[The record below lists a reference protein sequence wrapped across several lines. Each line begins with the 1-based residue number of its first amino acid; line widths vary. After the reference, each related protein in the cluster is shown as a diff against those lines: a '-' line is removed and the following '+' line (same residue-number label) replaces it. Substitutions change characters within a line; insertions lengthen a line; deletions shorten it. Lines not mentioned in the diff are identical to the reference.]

1 MKIEIRPAE
10 PHEIHTLLEF
20 EKGIIAAE
28 RPFDSTLKEGE
39 IHYYDLL
46 ELIESPNAEVL
57 VAVVEN
63 QLVGSGY
70 AKILE
75 AKSYQTFS
83 EYAYLGFMYV
93 KPELRGQ
100 GVNQKVLDALIQ
112 WSKNKGISEV
122 RLEVYNENEP
132 AKKAYT
138 KAGFKPNL
146 LEMRIG
152 I

>member
-10 PHEIHTLLEF
+10 PNEIQTLLEF
-20 EKGIIAAE
+20 EKGIVKAE
-28 RPFDSTLKEGE
+28 RPLDSTLKEGE

-63 QLVGSGY
+63 ELVGSGY
-70 AKILE
+70 AKIVE

-83 EYAYLGFMYV
+83 EYVHLGFMYLE
-93 KPELRGQ
+93 PEFRGQ
-100 GVNQKVLDALIQ
+100 GINQKIMEALIQ
-112 WSKNKGISEV
+112 WSKNKGITEV
-122 RLEVYNENEP
+122 RLEVYNENEA
-132 AKKAYT
+132 AKKAYL
-138 KAGFKPNL
+138 KVGFTPNL